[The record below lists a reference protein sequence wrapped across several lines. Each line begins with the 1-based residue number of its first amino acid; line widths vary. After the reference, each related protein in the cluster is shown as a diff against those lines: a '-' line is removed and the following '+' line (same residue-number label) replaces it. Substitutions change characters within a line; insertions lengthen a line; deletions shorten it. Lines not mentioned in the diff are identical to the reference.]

1 LTTFTYLKKER
12 HARKVVGDLRVTIYQ
27 AIEKNI
33 IKYDLSFEIRIVILV
48 TPKGKK
54 HAINSQGYRRGKLAK
69 INEVFA

>member
-1 LTTFTYLKKER
+1 MQGRWWDYLLGNR
-12 HARKVVGDLRVTIYQ
+12 MD
-27 AIEKNI
+27 I

-54 HAINSQGYRRGKLAK
+54 QAINSQGYRRGKLVK